1 MYIVYIFTYLNTQ
14 KLVKRLN
21 VRKQCK
27 KEKVLK
33 TKLVY
38 TLNRRR
44 KKEKEKER
52 KNACTEKTLKYRKNL
67 KVDIT
72 ILDVL

>member
-21 VRKQCK
+21 VRKQCKK

-52 KNACTEKTLKYRKNL
+52 KNACAEKH
-67 KVDIT
+67 
-72 ILDVL
+72 

>member
-1 MYIVYIFTYLNTQ
+1 M
-14 KLVKRLN
+14 
-21 VRKQCK
+21 
-27 KEKVLK
+27 
-33 TKLVY
+33 Y

-52 KNACTEKTLKYRKNL
+52 KTLVLKKTLKYRKNL